1 MEDCPAVRRGK
12 GHIMN
17 EEKILVITED
27 ENGTR
32 THTETITEEERD
44 LLDAVSEPMDEDMKD
59 EILNDL
65 SGED

>member
-1 MEDCPAVRRGK
+1 MRRGK